1 MGSSSAADS
10 GVLSSLG
17 QDANRER
24 RKPKPSSLQDR
35 FIPSRGV
42 ADARITCFEIAQAQT
57 MPPQHQD
64 MNASPAKEE
73 YKRTLASKLFQDVPL
88 HDQRILAF
96 SGRQPQQSTEPP
108 LRLLYNAN
116 REAAMQPRK
125 HTRHIPQSPERILDA
140 PDLLDDYYLNLLDWN
155 AQNILG
161 AAHSA
166 PDPPPA
172 HTQPLRTAC
181 APLLVCLSACP
192 CTGAASPWP
201 RARAGVALSDSV
213 YLWNAGNGGIT
224 QLMQTQGE
232 GSHVTSV
239 AWSQKSSLMAIGTSN
254 NEVQLWDAEKCKLL
268 RNMPGH
274 CARVGALAWNGHVL
288 SSGSRDATI
297 THHDHR
303 AARQR
308 GQRAALAVP
317 PLAAVRDWGARHVLG
332 PGLLCAPRRRARAA
346 QGPTGSPRR
355 AAAEPACQR
364 RSLLACRRSTRWRR
378 CTDTSRKS
386 VGSSGPQAVCSS
398 PRAATTTC

>member
-1 MGSSSAADS
+1 MSGSSSSDS

-42 ADARITCFEIAQAQT
+42 ADARITCFEIAQAQAL
-57 MPPQHQD
+57 PPQHQD

-73 YKRTLASKLFQDVPL
+73 YKRKLASKLFQDVPL

-96 SGRQPQQSTEPP
+96 SGRQPQQNTDPP

-161 AAHSA
+161 AAPPSRPTA
-166 PDPPPA
+166 PSLPPPA
-172 HTQPLRTAC
+172 APSCLRA
-181 APLLVCLSACP
+181 LLVCLSTCP
-192 CTGAASPWP
+192 SAETASPRP
-201 RARAGVALSDSV
+201 HARAGVALSDSV

-239 AWSQKSSLMAIGTSN
+239 AWSPKSNLMAIGTSN
-254 NEVQLWDAEKCKLL
+254 SEVQLWDAEKCKLL

-274 CARVGALAWNGHVL
+274 CARVGALAWNGHLL

-303 AARQR
+303 AAPQR
-308 GQRAALAVP
+308 GQSAALAVP
-317 PLAAVRDWGARHVLG
+317 PLATGGRLG
-332 PGLLCAPRRRARAA
+332 REALVGSGLLYAPRRSALAA
-346 QGPTGSPRR
+346 QTPL
-355 AAAEPACQR
+355 AACGAAVSLCQR
-364 RSLLACRRSTRWRR
+364 RSLFACRRSTRWRR
-378 CTDTSRKS
+378 CTDTSRRS
-386 VGSSGPQAVCSS
+386 VGSSGPRAVCSS
-398 PRAATTTC
+398 PRGATTTC

>member
-1 MGSSSAADS
+1 MGSSSTADS

-42 ADARITCFEIAQAQT
+42 ADARITCFEIAQAQAL
-57 MPPQHQD
+57 PPQHQD

-161 AAHSA
+161 AAHSR
-166 PDPPPA
+166 PVPPPA

-181 APLLVCLSACP
+181 APLLVCLSAWP

-317 PLAAVRDWGARHVLG
+317 PLAAVRAWGARRVLG

-355 AAAEPACQR
+355 AAATWCTAAPRCLACRRLACQRLACQR
-364 RSLLACRRSTRWRR
+364 RSSRRAGWA
-378 CTDTSRKS
+378 TS
-386 VGSSGPQAVCSS
+386 SSSAAS
-398 PRAATTTC
+398 PCCCCAP

>member
-1 MGSSSAADS
+1 MSQGSSSAADS

-42 ADARITCFEIAQAQT
+42 ADARITCFEIAQAQAL
-57 MPPQHQD
+57 PPQHQD

-166 PDPPPA
+166 
-172 HTQPLRTAC
+172 
-181 APLLVCLSACP
+181 LSP
-192 CTGAASPWP
+192 QHKPSLSVP
-201 RARAGVALSDSV
+201 RARP
-213 YLWNAGNGGIT
+213 
-224 QLMQTQGE
+224 
-232 GSHVTSV
+232 
-239 AWSQKSSLMAIGTSN
+239 SSCAY
-254 NEVQLWDAEKCKLL
+254 
-268 RNMPGH
+268 RPGH
-274 CARVGALAWNGHVL
+274 V
-288 SSGSRDATI
+288 
-297 THHDHR
+297 R
-303 AARQR
+303 A
-308 GQRAALAVP
+308 P
-317 PLAAVRDWGARHVLG
+317 PH
-332 PGLLCAPRRRARAA
+332 PGLAHA
-346 QGPTGSPRR
+346 Q
-355 AAAEPACQR
+355 A
-364 RSLLACRRSTRWRR
+364 WR
-378 CTDTSRKS
+378 
-386 VGSSGPQAVCSS
+386 
-398 PRAATTTC
+398 